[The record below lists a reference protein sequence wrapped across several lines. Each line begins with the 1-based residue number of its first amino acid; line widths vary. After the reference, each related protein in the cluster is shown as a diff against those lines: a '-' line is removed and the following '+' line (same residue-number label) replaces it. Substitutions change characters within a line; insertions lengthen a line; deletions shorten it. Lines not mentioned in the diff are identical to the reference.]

1 MSVQP
6 APLSGHTQDPS
17 STTSAPPPPTAR
29 PAVRPVSPAVV
40 TAVGCIAQFM
50 IVLDSTIVT
59 VALPA
64 MRSALNLS
72 ATSQQWVVNGYLI
85 ALGGLLLLAARL
97 GDLFGH
103 ARMLRVGVVL
113 FTLASLVGGF
123 APNGACLIAAR
134 VVQGVGAA
142 IQAPTGLSLINTAL
156 HDDPPRRAKAVGLWS
171 MIGGFAGAAGVVLGG
186 VLTEYLDWRWVLFV
200 NVPIGVGLYALCFRG
215 LPSAPRGTRRSG
227 LDLPG
232 ALTVT
237 VASAA
242 LAYGA
247 SQASAD
253 GWGSATV
260 LTALIGAAV
269 LYAAFALF
277 EVRSPR
283 PLVPPAFIR
292 LRGLVF
298 GNFVALCLGASMT
311 SGMVFIS
318 IYLQQT
324 LGFSALRTGM
334 CLLPMTAALV
344 AGGLLAR
351 RLVATV
357 GPRVLVPV
365 GSLVTAAGQAW
376 TAFLPD
382 HSAYASHVL
391 GPTVVIGLGVSCTLL
406 GVTVACT
413 AGIAPQYA
421 GSAAGLLNT
430 ARQLG
435 GAIGL
440 AALSTIALTAAAH
453 DHAAGPLDASVH
465 GLRVALL
472 TSAAVMVV
480 AAAGS
485 LALPRRSAAGR

>member
-6 APLSGHTQDPS
+6 APLRGRTPDSPPAK
-17 STTSAPPPPTAR
+17 APPSA
-29 PAVRPVSPAVV
+29 AHAVSPTVV
-40 TAVGCIAQFM
+40 TAVSCIAQFM

-64 MRSALNLS
+64 MRSALHLS
-72 ATSQQWVVNGYLI
+72 APAQQWVVNGYLI

-103 ARMLRVGVVL
+103 ARMLRVGVTL
-113 FTLASLVGGF
+113 FTVASLVGGF

-134 VVQGVGAA
+134 VVQGIGAA

-200 NVPIGVGLYALCFRG
+200 NVPIGIGLFALCFRG
-215 LPSAPRGTRRSG
+215 LPAAPRGARRTG
-227 LDLPG
+227 IDLPG

-237 VASAA
+237 AASAA

-247 SQASAD
+247 SQASLD

-269 LYAAFALF
+269 LYAAFAIF
-277 EVRSPR
+277 EIRSPR

-292 LRGLVF
+292 LRALVF

-318 IYLQQT
+318 IYLQQI
-324 LGFSALRTGM
+324 LGFSALRTGI

-351 RLVATV
+351 RLAATL
-357 GPRVLVPV
+357 GPAVLVPV
-365 GSLVTAAGQAW
+365 GALVTAAGQIW

-382 HSAYASHVL
+382 HSAYASHILVPTMVL
-391 GPTVVIGLGVSCTLL
+391 GLGVSFTLL
-406 GVTVACT
+406 GVTIAST
-413 AGIAPQYA
+413 SGIAPQYA

-430 ARQLG
+430 GRQLG

-453 DHAAGPLDASVH
+453 DHGANAVSASVH
-465 GLRVALL
+465 GLRVALV

-480 AAAGS
+480 AAVSS
-485 LALPRRSAAGR
+485 LALPGRSAARQ